1 MSNIIVQR
9 LSERADAGLC
19 LESRV
24 HQKGGNR
31 LNRLINVGYG
41 NMVNA
46 SKIISVINADSSPVR
61 RMIQNAREES
71 LVIDATQGRKTQG
84 VLIMENGFVVLSAL
98 LPETLAGRFNEVEAG
113 KNLCAGKEVCSR
125 ETKEEN

>member
-1 MSNIIVQR
+1 MKP
-9 LSERADAGLC
+9 ER
-19 LESRV
+19 RV
-24 HQKGGNR
+24 DG

-61 RMIQNAREES
+61 RMIQKAREEG

-84 VLIMENGFVVLSAL
+84 ILIMENGFIVLSAL
-98 LPETLAGRFNEVEAG
+98 LPETLAGRFNEAEAE
-113 KNLCAGKEVCSR
+113 KNICAVRESRQETDEV
-125 ETKEEN
+125 N